1 VEFAEFNKDSSFT
14 VRNAR
19 MEDIEQI
26 IRINRDALP
35 ENYPHYFFVE
45 HLKEYG
51 LAFFVALVNYDVV
64 GYVMPRIE
72 WGFSNFK
79 QIPSIVKKGHI
90 VSIAVDQKYR
100 KAGIGTT
107 LLRESMKSMKEKYKA
122 EEVYLEVRVSNYT
135 AINMYEKNGYQKV
148 KLLKGYYAD
157 GEDAYL
163 MAAQLV

>member
-1 VEFAEFNKDSSFT
+1 VEFAEFNKGSPFT
-14 VRNAR
+14 IRNAR
-19 MEDIEQI
+19 IEDIEQI
-26 IRINRDALP
+26 IHINKDSLP
-35 ENYPHYFFVE
+35 ENYPHYFFIE

-51 LAFFVALVNYDVV
+51 LAFFVGLVNYNVV

-90 VSIAVDQKYR
+90 VSIAVEQHYR
-100 KAGIGTT
+100 KMGIGSA
-107 LLRESMKSMKEKYKA
+107 LLRESMKAMKENYKV
-122 EEVYLEVRVSNYT
+122 EEVYLEVRVSNEV
-135 AINMYEKNGYQKV
+135 AINMYRKNGYKEV

-163 MAAQLV
+163 MACQL